1 MRQLLLIWFGYV
13 SFNALSPSL
22 YRIRQINA
30 KEIHNRPVSVSLL
43 HPFVCYPLS
52 IYPKNTGN
60 GEDLI
65 WPSRYCGL

>member
-30 KEIHNRPVSVSLL
+30 KQIHNRPVSVSLL
-43 HPFVCYPLS
+43 HPFVCYH
-52 IYPKNTGN
+52 TGMTDTN
-60 GEDLI
+60 LWKE
-65 WPSRYCGL
+65 RF